1 MKTKKKP
8 GEKARFLLRPF
19 SIVFPGCYSIRQA
32 VEHRPARGRQCR
44 SQLAKSQCSFCKGV
58 SACSCG
64 APNSQ
69 KHIRSLQKYVCM
81 LLCFTG
87 TLLATYRLP
96 VPENGCRDFCP
107 CWGVGRSPA
116 RSLAWHKES
125 DILSGCRFCYWCQ
138 TLAEDLPLNS
148 LPIITKL
155 SVSTVLSFLP
165 KLMPA

>member
-1 MKTKKKP
+1 MQ
-8 GEKARFLLRPF
+8 
-19 SIVFPGCYSIRQA
+19 SIRSA
-32 VEHRPARGRQCR
+32 VFHRPARGRAPVAHPAR
-44 SQLAKSQCSFCKGV
+44 KETIYLCKGV

-116 RSLAWHKES
+116 GLLTLHRETVCLIQIVISGERVQGQCPCWAQGTALVQGRSSAWFPCA
-125 DILSGCRFCYWCQ
+125 INVPARPRCCLQ
-138 TLAEDLPLNS
+138 TAVLP
-148 LPIITKL
+148 
-155 SVSTVLSFLP
+155 VHRG
-165 KLMPA
+165 